1 MPQGEN
7 TLSGGRLRLSR
18 LKRRAGHH
26 NDDHV
31 RNLPA
36 SPASKTYSLISNHI
50 REEKLMKRTMFFVIA
65 VCLCQGSFSS
75 GYTQTRGKQPM
86 PQQEISRTKK
96 LARNTSQSQRLDAAA
111 FHATRRFADT
121 HFGKIAYVERGSGT
135 AALFLHG
142 FPLNGFQWRGALDRL
157 SAYRRCVA
165 PDFMGL
171 GYSQIPEGQS
181 LAPDAQVAMLAALL
195 DSLSISAVDL
205 VANDSGGAVAQLFV
219 IRHPKRVR
227 TLLLTNCDVE
237 TDSPPPA
244 LLPVIEMA
252 RAGTFVDKW
261 FVPWAADKT
270 LARSAEGLG
279 GQTYTF
285 RANPTD
291 EAVDYYLG
299 PLVSSPQR
307 KAQVHAYAIAL
318 EPNPLAGL
326 EKELKRCA
334 APTRIVW
341 GTGDDIFSQKSPDY
355 LDKIFP
361 NSRGVRRVEAAKLF
375 FPEEFP
381 DIIADGALRLWG
393 IR

>member
-1 MPQGEN
+1 
-7 TLSGGRLRLSR
+7 
-18 LKRRAGHH
+18 
-26 NDDHV
+26 
-31 RNLPA
+31 
-36 SPASKTYSLISNHI
+36 
-50 REEKLMKRTMFFVIA
+50 MKRMTLFIIA
-65 VCLCQGSFSS
+65 VCLCFGSAISS
-75 GYTQTRGKQPM
+75 YSQTRGNRSK
-86 PQQEISRTKK
+86 PQQK
-96 LARNTSQSQRLDAAA
+96 TSWPGKMAEKTGQTPRDAAPDRPLDAAA
-111 FHATRRFADT
+111 WSAARRFAET
-121 HFGKIAYVERGSGT
+121 PFGKIAYVERGSGD

-157 SAYRRCVA
+157 SAYRRCIA

-181 LAPDAQVAMLAALL
+181 VAPDEQVAMLASLL
-195 DSLSISAVDL
+195 DSLSIPAVDL

-219 IRHPKRVR
+219 VRHPKRVR

-261 FVPWAADKT
+261 FVPWVADKT

-285 RANPTD
+285 RVNPTD
-291 EAVDYYLG
+291 EALDCYLA

-318 EPNPLAGL
+318 EPNPLAGV

-334 APTRIVW
+334 APARIVW

-355 LDKIFP
+355 LDQILP
-361 NSRGVRRVEAAKLF
+361 NSRGVRRVEGARLF

-381 DIIADGALRLWG
+381 DIIADEARRLWG